1 MCNFGCKQNRWK
13 KKISEKAII
22 NKIYNLTPQTRGLPV
37 YFISAKNNIGL
48 DSLIHGVKKQYD
60 TWNKRISTGKL
71 NSWLQVLIKKYP
83 PPLHR
88 GKLIKLKYIV
98 QVSTSPPKFNIFL
111 NLNDVLKDQYKR
123 FIENKLKINF
133 EMNGLP
139 LKIIYK
145 KSENPYE

>member
-1 MCNFGCKQNRWK
+1 MEKKYIRGGII
-13 KKISEKAII
+13 KKIYS
-22 NKIYNLTPQTRGLPV
+22 LTPQIKGLPI
-37 YFISAKNNIGL
+37 YFISAKKIGL
-48 DSLIHGVKKQYD
+48 TNLGHGIKKQYD

-71 NSWLQVLIKKYP
+71 NSWLQALIKKP
-83 PPLHR
+83 PPLHN
-88 GKLIKLKYIV
+88 GKLVKLKYIV

-111 NLNDVLKDQYKR
+111 NFSDVLKNQYKR